1 MSATHCPLIRLSWST
16 MTTTTAL
23 ASDADD
29 LAWLSTKEAAE
40 VLGLD
45 VRQLYRLI
53 DHGDLPAY
61 KFGRVIRL
69 RRREVLAFRARES
82 GDSLRD

>member
-1 MSATHCPLIRLSWST
+1 MAP
-16 MTTTTAL
+16 TTTTAI
-23 ASDADD
+23 ASDPDD
-29 LAWLSTKEAAE
+29 FAWLSTKGAAE

-53 DHGDLPAY
+53 DHGELPAY

-69 RRREVLAFRARES
+69 RHREVLAFRDRES
-82 GDSLRD
+82 GESSRD